1 MIRSNRFLTFSVLA
15 GVVIVVALLLIY
27 RNVTTETLIEQQ
39 EKSNTSSAFM
49 MANMVFPQFPG
60 FIKNHSS
67 HAELDSD
74 SSRYMERL
82 HEVIVRGLV
91 RTGILKVKIIDL
103 TGQVIYSSDPSQTGQ
118 SKYTS
123 KGFNSAIKGI
133 PSSSF
138 SFREEFNTIHS
149 IITDRHIV
157 STYVPIIRGE
167 DEIIGA
173 FEIYS
178 DVTDLVEASTLVQI
192 KIGLSVIIGMFLI
205 YAILFNM
212 ARRADR
218 VTLSRNEERIVSAE
232 RIRYQA
238 YHDQL
243 TGLPNRTSF
252 IERLNESCK
261 RAKRENARVG
271 VMFFDIDRFK
281 LINDS
286 LGHPAGDELLRL
298 MTRRL
303 TKVVRESDLLFRMGG
318 DEFTVI
324 VEHID
329 IASDAAH
336 LANRILRAMQEPF
349 QIENHSLVVTVSI
362 GISVYPTDDTA
373 TDKLIKNADAAMYQ
387 AKKMGRNQYCFYTA
401 EMKSQ
406 ASEQLVLESALL
418 QALNRDEFVLHYQPR
433 VDTTSGAII
442 GMEALLR
449 WERPGFGL
457 IPPGSFIPILEERDL
472 IVDVGEWVL
481 RTATRQ
487 VRSWVDLGLEP
498 TRVSVNVSSRQFRND
513 NFVDVVQSSLDDAGI
528 PPEYLELEL
537 TESLLLDNSS
547 HAIEIMS
554 RLKAIGVILSIDDF
568 GTGYSSL
575 NYLKMLPIDYLKID
589 RSFIN
594 ELDTSLKDAAIVN
607 TITTLANEL
616 QISVVAEGVETE
628 QQWEL
633 LRDKHCQELQGYY
646 FSRPVEIEAIAEM
659 LKQEKLI
666 GKRNLAAG

>member
-15 GVVIVVALLLIY
+15 GVVVVVALLLIY
-27 RNVTTETLIEQQ
+27 RHVTTETLIEQQ
-39 EKSNTSSAFM
+39 EKSNASIALM
-49 MANMVFPQFPG
+49 MANMVLPQFPG
-60 FIKNHSS
+60 FVENH
-67 HAELDSD
+67 AQRVKSD
-74 SSRYMERL
+74 PAVMDRL
-82 HEVIVRGLV
+82 HAIIVQGLV
-91 RTGILKVKIIDL
+91 HTDILKVKIIDL
-103 TGQVIYSSDPSQTGQ
+103 TGLVIYSSDPSQTGQ
-118 SKYTS
+118 SKYTGT
-123 KGFNSAIKGI
+123 GFNSAIKGI
-133 PSSSF
+133 PLSSF
-138 SFREEFNTIHS
+138 SFREEFNTIHE
-149 IITDRHIV
+149 IVTDRHVV
-157 STYVPIIRGE
+157 STYVPIIEHDGK
-167 DEIIGA
+167 IIGA

-178 DVTDLVEASTLVQI
+178 DVTDLVDASTRVQI
-192 KIGLSVIIGMFLI
+192 KIGLSVIVGMFLV
-205 YAILFNM
+205 YAILFSM

-218 VTLSRNEERIVSAE
+218 VILSRDEERIASAE

-261 RAKRENARVG
+261 RAKRENSKVG

-298 MTRRL
+298 MTGRL
-303 TKVVRESDLLFRMGG
+303 TRVVRESDLLFRMGG

-324 VEHID
+324 VERID
-329 IASDAAH
+329 VPADSAH
-336 LANRILRAMQEPF
+336 LAERILRAMQEPF
-349 QIENHSLVVTVSI
+349 QIEGHSLVVTVSV

-401 EMKSQ
+401 EMNSQ
-406 ASEQLVLESALL
+406 ASEQLVLESALM
-418 QALNRDEFVLHYQPR
+418 QALNKDEFVLHYQPR
-433 VDTTSGAII
+433 VDTASGAII

-457 IPPGSFIPILEERDL
+457 IPPGSFIPILEDRDL

-487 VRSWVDLGLEP
+487 VKSWIDRGLEP
-498 TRVSVNVSSRQFRND
+498 TRVSVNVSSRQFRKD
-513 NFVDVVQSSLDDAGI
+513 NFVEVVQSAIDDAGI
-528 PPEYLELEL
+528 PPRYLELEL

-554 RLKAIGVILSIDDF
+554 RLNAIGVILSIDDF

-594 ELDTSLKDAAIVN
+594 ELDTSIKDAAIVN

-628 QQWEL
+628 QQWKL

-646 FSRPVEIEAIAEM
+646 FSRPVETEVIAEM
-659 LKQEKLI
+659 LEQEKLT

>member
-15 GVVIVVALLLIY
+15 GVAIVIALLLIY
-27 RNVTTETLIEQQ
+27 RNVTTATLIEQQ
-39 EKSNTSSAFM
+39 EKSNTSIAFM
-49 MANMVFPQFPG
+49 MANMVLPQFPG
-60 FIKNHSS
+60 FVENPSQRPALNS
-67 HAELDSD
+67 AT
-74 SSRYMERL
+74 MNRL
-82 HEVIVRGLV
+82 HAVIVRGLV
-91 RTGILKVKIIDL
+91 RTGILKVKIIDR
-103 TGQVIYSSDPSQTGQ
+103 TGLVIYSSDPAQTGQ
-118 SKYTS
+118 SKYTG
-123 KGFNSAIKGI
+123 KGFNSAINGV
-133 PSSSF
+133 PLSSF
-138 SFREEFNTIHS
+138 SFREEFNTIHE
-149 IITDRHIV
+149 IVTDRHVV
-157 STYVPIIRGE
+157 STYVPIINDD

-178 DVTDLVEASTLVQI
+178 DVTDLVDASTRVQI
-192 KIGLSVIIGMFLI
+192 TIGLSVIIGMFLV
-205 YAILFNM
+205 YAILFSM

-218 VTLSRNEERIVSAE
+218 IILSRDEERIANAE
-232 RIRYQA
+232 QIRYQA

-252 IERLNESCK
+252 VERLNEACK
-261 RAKRENARVG
+261 RAKRENAKVG

-324 VEHID
+324 VERMD
-329 IASDAAH
+329 IPADAAH
-336 LANRILRAMQEPF
+336 LADRILKAMQEPF
-349 QIENHSLVVTVSI
+349 QIEGHSLVVTVSV

-373 TDKLIKNADAAMYQ
+373 TDKLVKNADVAMYQ
-387 AKKMGRNQYCFYTA
+387 AKQMGRNQYCFYTA
-401 EMKSQ
+401 EMNSQ

-418 QALNRDEFVLHYQPR
+418 QALNNDEFVLHYQPR
-433 VDTTSGAII
+433 VETTSGAII

-457 IPPGSFIPILEERDL
+457 IPPGNFIPILEDRDL

-487 VRSWVDLGLEP
+487 VRGWIDRGLEP
-498 TRVSVNVSSRQFRND
+498 TRVSVNVSSRQFRKE
-513 NFVDVVQSSLDDAGI
+513 NFVDVVQSAIDEAGI

-537 TESLLLDNSS
+537 TESLLLDNSN

-554 RLKAIGVILSIDDF
+554 RLKTIGVILSIDDF

-594 ELDTSLKDAAIVN
+594 ELDTSIKDAAIVN

-646 FSRPVEIEAIAEM
+646 FSRPVESDAISEM
-659 LKQEKLI
+659 LEQEKET
-666 GKRNLAAG
+666 GKRNLASG